1 VGGGGRRITLIDPMA
16 RNSCPCSVQY
26 VLGTILCVHVC
37 VQTGRLKSRGPRPSM
52 SLPFV
57 PEDVTCGRRKRPGLP
72 LAENPVSRPA
82 RSHPSVESCRL
93 SGRGL
98 PVVAS
103 DETSG
108 EPCPMNSSRSEMH
121 PSVKSCRLSGRGL
134 PVVANSGE
142 TSGADLHSLP
152 LIPDVVACPGEDA
165 GPEPRNLSR
174 SPLDMLARRRDP
186 DRHLDQWSSA
196 SQFRREGGF
205 MEWEAPTI

>member
-1 VGGGGRRITLIDPMA
+1 
-16 RNSCPCSVQY
+16 
-26 VLGTILCVHVC
+26 
-37 VQTGRLKSRGPRPSM
+37 M

-57 PEDVTCGRRKRPGLP
+57 PADVAHGRRKRPGSP

-103 DETSG
+103 DEAPPG
-108 EPCPMNSSRSEMH
+108 KPLPMNSSGSELHPSVKCCRLPGRGLPAVAADETSGEHRPMNSSGSEMH

-165 GPEPRNLSR
+165 GPEPQNLSR
-174 SPLDMLARRRDP
+174 SPLDMLARRRNP

-205 MEWEAPTI
+205 MKWEAPTI